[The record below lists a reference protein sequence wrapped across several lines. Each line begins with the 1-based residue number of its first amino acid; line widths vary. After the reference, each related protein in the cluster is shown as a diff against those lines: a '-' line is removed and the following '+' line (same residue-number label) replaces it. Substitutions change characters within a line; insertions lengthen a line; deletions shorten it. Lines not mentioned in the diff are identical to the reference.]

1 MSLPGVLFTN
11 RIKLIYKDHE
21 KEFTKNYPAL
31 LSCLPVY
38 REGDV
43 CG

>member
-21 KEFTKNYPAL
+21 KEFTKNYPAFL
-31 LSCLPVY
+31 FHQPVHG
-38 REGDV
+38 EGNV